1 MHRIPLAQ
9 QKQIQGA
16 RMKGKSIPEISL
28 LVGVSKTTVQRYV
41 QTVEVP
47 VEYRQRL
54 REKQGGAKDRAIA
67 VRKNV
72 AREVESEIGAL
83 SERDRRMLLI
93 GMYWG
98 EGTKKD
104 FGLINSDP
112 LLIQAFISS
121 LYAVGITK
129 SRLSLSLRVHEGVS
143 IQEARKYWSETTSL
157 PQESIVFVEVIRGRK
172 QGKLP
177 YGMCRV
183 RVRSGIRER
192 LHVQTAIAWV
202 GKDARKRVLSK

>member
-1 MHRIPLAQ
+1 
-9 QKQIQGA
+9 
-16 RMKGKSIPEISL
+16 MKGKSIPEISL